1 MDTKPYTEKL
11 NGDEFIDSVKEV
23 NITIRDHRAD
33 EDFERML
40 AELNAKK
47 GGNKSAAVQL
57 VKDNK
62 PTAAEDLAAAGEPAE
77 DVKSVKNNE
86 PPKAVE
92 AMSAAVLDPYAGT
105 FGVMGGKPHNA
116 DRVAPRKAENTA
128 HNQPKSAP
136 QDKPKIAPQD
146 KPKNT
151 PYRAK
156 STAQQKADEI
166 LEQSVRRTA
175 KPHNTDRVA
184 PHNAKG
190 VAPEKALPAPADG
203 LKQVFG
209 ENSGI
214 WNNPDLS
221 AGGRVSMN
229 IKTELRREITITVPP
244 QAVERERQRVEEELT
259 RSAKEDAQRRA
270 ALAREAE
277 EQFLIQ
283 QKQAEQKVA
292 QARERREAA
301 ERKKAADVR
310 RKFSVFNGVL
320 CFALFIGVGFYLL
333 ICPRA
338 SGKAE
343 SENRNLAKK
352 PEFSLSAVVDGSYF
366 EDLTKWYTD
375 TIPFRE
381 QLKPFIGSFNDMF
394 GIKLDDV
401 RLTGDIAPVKK
412 EVFEDTDDSSESV
425 KVNLDFSSPD
435 SKAPSASIT
444 DSQTE
449 SLADV
454 PEELDD
460 GEWLGNVVVSGS
472 GENVRAMSAF
482 YGTFDMGAKYAQ
494 TINRYKDAL
503 GPSVNVYTMNMPL
516 SSAFYM
522 PENLADQFTSQH
534 DCIKNIG
541 SQLNG
546 IINVDVYDTLEEH
559 KDEYIYSRTDH
570 HWAPLGAYYAA
581 KVFADTAMTDFADLD
596 TYEECRIENFVGT
609 MYAYSDYD
617 DELKNN
623 PDTFIYYK
631 PDNEYTVTYY
641 DEQFQN
647 PRTGGSLFFDYAEG
661 INTYS
666 AILGTDDVIAEIET
680 DCDNGRVLVI
690 MKDSF
695 GNALVPYLTH
705 SFSKIYVCDF
715 RYFKVNAINFCEKVG
730 CTDFLFAVS
739 LSAAHTESHINA
751 IGNDRIQ
758 VSDAERE
765 EWGLPEVVLPDDDP
779 SAAADT
785 AAEDT
790 AAEDTAAD
798 DMTEDN

>member
-1 MDTKPYTEKL
+1 MDTKPYTEDI

-33 EDFERML
+33 DDFERML

-47 GGNKSAAVQL
+47 SGK
-57 VKDNK
+57 K
-62 PTAAEDLAAAGEPAE
+62 PAAAESSAAAGLPAADEPTE
-77 DVKSVKNNE
+77 DVKPVKDTE

-105 FGVMGGKPHNA
+105 IGTMGGKPHNTERVALRNA
-116 DRVAPRKAENTA
+116 DR
-128 HNQPKSAP
+128 
-136 QDKPKIAPQD
+136 IAPEKTD
-146 KPKNT
+146 G
-151 PYRAK
+151 
-156 STAQQKADEI
+156 
-166 LEQSVRRTA
+166 
-175 KPHNTDRVA
+175 KPHNTERVA
-184 PHNAKG
+184 PHNTKS

-229 IKTELRREITITVPP
+229 IKTDLRREITITVPP
-244 QAVERERQRVEEELT
+244 QAVERERQRAEEELA

-292 QARERREAA
+292 RAREKREAA
-301 ERKKAADVR
+301 ERKKAADLR
-310 RKFSVFNGVL
+310 KKFSVFNGVL

-352 PEFSLSAVVDGSYF
+352 PKFSLSAVIDGSYF

-401 RLTGDIAPVKK
+401 RLTGDIAPAKK

-435 SKAPSASIT
+435 PTDSKSPSASAA

-503 GPSVNVYTMNMPL
+503 GPGVNVYTMNMPL

-623 PDTFIYYK
+623 PDTFIYHK

-765 EWGLPEVVLPDDDP
+765 EWGLPEVVLPDDDLP
-779 SAAADT
+779 AADAATDT

-790 AAEDTAAD
+790 NTAD
-798 DMTEDN
+798 DITEGN